1 MKTMKYL
8 LLIICVSCATT
19 LMAADYVVCAAAS
32 APTATFQSTS
42 TMSLSGSSLPC
53 AAVDMII
60 DDGMSNAENT
70 APRGP
75 QRVSP
80 DRPPEDPFNDPI
92 GDAVLPL
99 LLMAAGYAICA
110 WRRSKLVRT
119 PDSGRQR

>member
-60 DDGMSNAENT
+60 EDGMSNAENT

-80 DRPPEDPFNDPI
+80 DRPPEDPFKDPI
-92 GDAVLPL
+92 GDTPWLLML
-99 LLMAAGYAICA
+99 LLALGYAL
-110 WRRSKLVRT
+110 RVGKKYGHQL
-119 PDSGRQR
+119 PDTGK